1 MNYSYSSLSTGGGG
15 AGPGGVDHNRCC
27 GNRAWCVKDICGI
40 VCVVMTWLLILFAEF
55 VVMRLILLPSNYTV
69 FSTLNMIVFQ
79 ALAFLAFASHIR
91 TMLSDPGAV
100 PRGNATKEMIEQMG
114 YREGQMFYKCPKC
127 CSIKP
132 DRAHHCSVCQRC
144 IRKMDH
150 HCPWVNNC
158 VGENNQ
164 KYFVLFTF
172 YIASISVHTLF
183 LVLTQ
188 FAECVKNDWRTCSP
202 YSPPATIFLL
212 LFLTFEGLMFGIFT
226 IIMLATQLTAILND
240 QTGIE
245 QLKKEE
251 ARWAKKSRLKS
262 IQSVFGR
269 FSLAWFSPFTEPSS
283 CRTKFHSHFYS
294 V

>member
-1 MNYSYSSLSTGGGG
+1 M
-15 AGPGGVDHNRCC
+15 
-27 GNRAWCVKDICGI
+27 
-40 VCVVMTWLLILFAEF
+40 
-55 VVMRLILLPSNYTV
+55 
-69 FSTLNMIVFQ
+69 
-79 ALAFLAFASHIR
+79 
-91 TMLSDPGAV
+91 
-100 PRGNATKEMIEQMG
+100 
-114 YREGQMFYKCPKC
+114 
-127 CSIKP
+127 
-132 DRAHHCSVCQRC
+132 
-144 IRKMDH
+144 
-150 HCPWVNNC
+150 
-158 VGENNQ
+158 
-164 KYFVLFTF
+164 
-172 YIASISVHTLF
+172 HTLF

-240 QTGIE
+240 QTVGIRFLLRATFNLLILLSFFFKQGIE

-269 FSLAWFSPFTEPSS
+269 FSLAWFSPFTEPS
-283 CRTKFHSHFYS
+283 CRKKFSPHFYS